1 VKELNMKRRAFFGP
15 AALLFAGLAGGAPA
29 AHAADTAVPVTG
41 TVSGQPETV
50 SFSAQP
56 LVSSAQAVSAQ
67 APIASGQP
75 ESVSFSG
82 QARISS
88 RLVPDPDFGRPSIL
102 LRIDL
107 SGLSGVGASTGA
119 RYVVSSKELVQ
130 RRLAGSHVV
139 VINFPFTA
147 SNGAGTPQS
156 AVASFAL
163 DFDFNTG
170 AVTKATGTI
179 LTPNF

>member
-15 AALLFAGLAGGAPA
+15 AALLVAGLAGSVPA
-29 AHAADTAVPVTG
+29 VHAADTAVPITG
-41 TVSGQPETV
+41 IVSGGSV
-50 SFSAQP
+50 SLSAQP
-56 LVSSAQAVSAQ
+56 LTSTALTSSALVT
-67 APIASGQP
+67 SGQP

-82 QARISS
+82 QVLINS

-107 SGLSGVGASTGA
+107 SGVSGVGSSTRA
-119 RYVVSSKELVQ
+119 RYVVSNQELVQ

-147 SNGAGTPQS
+147 SDGSGAPQTG
-156 AVASFAL
+156 VASFTL
-163 DFDFNTG
+163 DFDLNTG
-170 AVTKATGTI
+170 AVTTATGTI
-179 LTPNF
+179 GTPNF

>member
-1 VKELNMKRRAFFGP
+1 MKRRAFFGP
-15 AALLFAGLAGGAPA
+15 AALLLAGLAGGAPA
-29 AHAADTAVPVTG
+29 AHAADTAVPITG
-41 TVSGQPETV
+41 IVSGRAEGV

-56 LVSSAQAVSAQ
+56 LASSAQAVSAQ
-67 APIASGQP
+67 AAIASGP

-82 QARISS
+82 QALISS
-88 RLVPDPDFGRPSIL
+88 RLVPDPDFGRPSL
-102 LRIDL
+102 LLKIDL
-107 SGLSGVGASTGA
+107 SGLSGVGASTRA

-139 VINFPFTA
+139 VVNFPFTD
-147 SNGAGTPQS
+147 GAGAAQS

-163 DFDFNTG
+163 DFDLNTG
-170 AVTKATGTI
+170 AVTNATGTI

>member
-1 VKELNMKRRAFFGP
+1 
-15 AALLFAGLAGGAPA
+15 
-29 AHAADTAVPVTG
+29 
-41 TVSGQPETV
+41 
-50 SFSAQP
+50 
-56 LVSSAQAVSAQ
+56 
-67 APIASGQP
+67 
-75 ESVSFSG
+75 
-82 QARISS
+82 
-88 RLVPDPDFGRPSIL
+88 
-102 LRIDL
+102 
-107 SGLSGVGASTGA
+107 VGASTGA